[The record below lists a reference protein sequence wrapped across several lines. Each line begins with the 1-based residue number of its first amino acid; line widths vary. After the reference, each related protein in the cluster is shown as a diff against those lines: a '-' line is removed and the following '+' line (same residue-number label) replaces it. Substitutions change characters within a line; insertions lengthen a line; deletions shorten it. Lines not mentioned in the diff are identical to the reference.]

1 MSGRGGYGA
10 IGQDRIDVNEILF
23 NEDSATTQMDTGILK
38 GRVRKL
44 GWASWCFVGL
54 VLCEVLSVVSLTLF
68 RIYTT
73 IPLTSETRS
82 DFVFGLALLINVAFA
97 AYFAFYGVLKER
109 VVELYSYLAASVLV
123 FCYVFYQFFD
133 NQPHTKDWQAS
144 KSVRLA
150 RLILMAVLE
159 PATLFFAIYVARSFG
174 WVSFVTMGVNSQLQ
188 RTYRTYTLHGPAE
201 NQLPNPHQHHFHWL
215 FFQGNLAC
223 SGVTHR
229 VFGSLPHRHLVCRRT
244 PRFHT

>member
-1 MSGRGGYGA
+1 
-10 IGQDRIDVNEILF
+10 
-23 NEDSATTQMDTGILK
+23 
-38 GRVRKL
+38 
-44 GWASWCFVGL
+44 
-54 VLCEVLSVVSLTLF
+54 
-68 RIYTT
+68 
-73 IPLTSETRS
+73 
-82 DFVFGLALLINVAFA
+82 
-97 AYFAFYGVLKER
+97 VLKER

-188 RTYRTYTLHGPAE
+188 RTYRTYTVFMGLLKINCQILLSIIFIGFFSKEISLAVELLIESLALCLTVTWFAVAHLAFTHESPKLVLVHAVLSLIQPAYIVWKMME
-201 NQLPNPHQHHFHWL
+201 LTAGNKFDDFTTTPIL
-215 FFQGNLAC
+215 FLGSLGLILYFVVMAC
-223 SGVTHR
+223 SLLVYR
-229 VFGSLPHRHLVCRRT
+229 NFGKGLYEKLHET
-244 PRFHT
+244 